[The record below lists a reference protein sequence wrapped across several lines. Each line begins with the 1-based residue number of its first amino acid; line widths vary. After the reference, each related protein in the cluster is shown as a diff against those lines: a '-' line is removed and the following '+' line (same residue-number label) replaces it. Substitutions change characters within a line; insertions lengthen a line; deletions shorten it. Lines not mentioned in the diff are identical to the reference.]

1 LSETGGSLA
10 FVRERL
16 EGARSVCVLT
26 GSGISS
32 ESGLPTFRG
41 VNGLWRTHRVEER
54 ASPQGCARDP
64 VLVWTWY
71 NERRAAHVR
80 AEPSAGHYALA
91 ELERRVADFTLVT
104 QNVDSLHLR
113 AGSRNVVELHGN
125 LREARCDR
133 CGERIPLD
141 GALPAEAIEHDCGGR
156 FRPDIVWFGEPLPP
170 LAFERA
176 SAAAARADVVLV
188 VGTSG
193 MVYPAA
199 SLATRYPRSDA
210 LIVEINPEQTPLS
223 SSAGVV
229 LRARAAVVLPALL
242 ETASGEFVSLREQ

>member
-1 LSETGGSLA
+1 VSGLGASLA
-10 FVRERL
+10 LVRERL

-41 VNGLWRTHRVEER
+41 VNGLWRTHRVEEL
-54 ASPQGCARDP
+54 ASPQGFARDP
-64 VLVWTWY
+64 KLVWTWY
-71 NERRAAHVR
+71 NERRAAHRR

-141 GALPAEAIEHDCGGR
+141 DSLPSEAIEHGCGGR

-170 LAFERA
+170 QAFERA

-193 MVYPAA
+193 VVYPAA

-210 LIVEINPEQTPLS
+210 LIVEINPEETPLTS
-223 SSAGVV
+223 CAGVV
-229 LRARAAVVLPALL
+229 LRARAAKVLPALV
-242 ETASGEFVSLREQ
+242 ETESGDFVSLREQ